1 MPSTDTF
8 RNLFNTEHFLKIEKA
23 FRKHF
28 DLALETIDLDGKQIP
43 SHCSSDCQTA
53 FCTLLCNTKAGHKRC
68 IQNRIRTMH
77 MAMET
82 GQPYTT
88 LCHAG
93 IIVSCVPVMNNDI
106 LLGGI
111 FLGKCLSESFGPVIE
126 ADLNKRLLKLR
137 IDKTALFSA
146 ARKLPVLGARYI
158 HEAVEFLFIM
168 LYDTTGLDPRV
179 IQWKQQK
186 TLQQAKIGE
195 IIQQQKLTGAPEKY
209 PFQREQELIAK
220 VKIGDKTG
228 AREILNSI
236 LGNILFRNP
245 GKLNILRIRL
255 VELLSILSRS
265 ASESGVDPDTLL
277 EKNLNYINR
286 VITLETQED
295 ICVWISQALNDF
307 IDSVYELQK
316 VQKYTR
322 LKPAIE
328 YLQKNYKNKILLKDI
343 AKATHIS
350 VSRLCHLFKEQLNAT
365 VFDYLINLRINQVK
379 YLLLST
385 DMSCI
390 KICFD
395 SGFTNLSY
403 FNRTFKQRAGMT
415 PIQFRNQNKR

>member
-1 MPSTDTF
+1 
-8 RNLFNTEHFLKIEKA
+8 
-23 FRKHF
+23 
-28 DLALETIDLDGKQIP
+28 
-43 SHCSSDCQTA
+43 
-53 FCTLLCNTKAGHKRC
+53 
-68 IQNRIRTMH
+68 
-77 MAMET
+77 
-82 GQPYTT
+82 
-88 LCHAG
+88 
-93 IIVSCVPVMNNDI
+93 
-106 LLGGI
+106 
-111 FLGKCLSESFGPVIE
+111 
-126 ADLNKRLLKLR
+126 
-137 IDKTALFSA
+137 
-146 ARKLPVLGARYI
+146 
-158 HEAVEFLFIM
+158 
-168 LYDTTGLDPRV
+168 
-179 IQWKQQK
+179 
-186 TLQQAKIGE
+186 
-195 IIQQQKLTGAPEKY
+195 
-209 PFQREQELIAK
+209 
-220 VKIGDKTG
+220 
-228 AREILNSI
+228 
-236 LGNILFRNP
+236 
-245 GKLNILRIRL
+245 